1 MKLYATI
8 TSERASKGQG
18 GNEYLIVQLQSEDK
32 DIVGTLTMKPH
43 GLNSY
48 QILWTSGLHEAVL
61 IKDGILTKGKKQTGE
76 CIRCNGNGC
85 PACDGTKGSKYNPE
99 PY

>member
-1 MKLYATI
+1 MKKEELGNMFKEIGNAI
-8 TSERASKGQG
+8 SRKCSVCGVPFESE
-18 GNEYLIVQLQSEDK
+18 
-32 DIVGTLTMKPH
+32 
-43 GLNSY
+43 GLLSCPAH
-48 QILWTSGLHEAVL
+48 SFGDF
-61 IKDGILTKGKKQTGE
+61 K